1 MKIFRLK
8 PLDNV
13 RLGQEVV
20 FMVGYSFMREVGQET
35 VMGLNVGRLKMVHRL
50 QLFQRIRRE
59 NESIYNITWALRN

>member
-13 RLGQEVV
+13 RLGQDIV

-35 VMGLNVGRLKMVHRL
+35 VMGLKMVHRL
-50 QLFQRIRRE
+50 KLFQRIRRE